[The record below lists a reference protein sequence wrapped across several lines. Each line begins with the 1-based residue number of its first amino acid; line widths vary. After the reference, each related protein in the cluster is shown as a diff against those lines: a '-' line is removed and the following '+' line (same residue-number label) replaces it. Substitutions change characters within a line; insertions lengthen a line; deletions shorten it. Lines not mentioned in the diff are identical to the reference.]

1 VGRVG
6 VLTGMASGPPLAEEI
21 PALVEGHLD
30 RLQAGFVGVVEALG
44 VAARLEQSLLLGH
57 ELVDAAEQGV
67 VVHAGDATQTGQA
80 LGMSAREFI
89 VLGTASQAPTRHR
102 NHNGYLL
109 RWDAEGVLFDPGEG
123 TQRQLLLA
131 GVASSA
137 IARICITHF
146 HGDHCLGLPGILQ
159 RLSLHRVAHPVDV
172 WYPAGGQEF
181 YDRLRRCA
189 LYDDTVD
196 VRPHPVFGDCR
207 EGQVNLPSVVDP
219 GPEPFALVA
228 ARLDHR
234 TETIGWR
241 VEEPAGRRMLPE
253 RLAAAG
259 ISGPDVGRL
268 QREGSLVTAAGRT
281 VTLAEMSEPRRG
293 QVFAFVMDTRLCDAA
308 LALAD
313 GADLLVCESTFLDR
327 DAGLAAAY
335 GHLTAAQAARV
346 AAEAGARQLVLTHF
360 SQRYPDD
367 ALFAAEAGEIFP
379 DVVAVRDLDRVPVP
393 PRAG

>member
-1 VGRVG
+1 
-6 VLTGMASGPPLAEEI
+6 
-21 PALVEGHLD
+21 
-30 RLQAGFVGVVEALG
+30 
-44 VAARLEQSLLLGH
+44 
-57 ELVDAAEQGV
+57 
-67 VVHAGDATQTGQA
+67 
-80 LGMSAREFI
+80 MSARELV

-137 IARICITHF
+137 ITRICITHF

-159 RLSLHRVAHPVDV
+159 RLSLDRVAHPVSV

-196 VRPHPVFGDCR
+196 VRPHPVPG
-207 EGQVNLPSVVDP
+207 GGVVDP

-253 RLAAAG
+253 RLATAG

-268 QREGSLVTAAGRT
+268 QREGSLVMPAGRT

-313 GADLLVCESTFLDR
+313 GADLLVCESTFLER
-327 DAGLAAAY
+327 DADLAAAY

-346 AAEAGARQLVLTHF
+346 AAASGARQLVLTHF

-379 DVVAVRDLDRVPVP
+379 DVVVVRDLDHVPVP
-393 PRAG
+393 PRVG